1 MKQFKFKYSPVVL
14 VLIGLVIVISLLGLG
29 FNIFNIIVTKEQG
42 FTLISYYII
51 VILTTLIL
59 VLAISIALC
68 GKYKIK
74 NGYLYSYFG
83 FISSKISIED
93 IAEIVHFKNS
103 DKLVLYTKDNAY
115 TIIVISPN
123 SYNDFVFSI
132 REENSKIKFDIK
144 FEEINEK

>member
-1 MKQFKFKYSPVVL
+1 MKQFRFKYSPLVL
-14 VLIGLVIVISLLGLG
+14 VLIGLVLVISLLGLG

-42 FTLISYYII
+42 FKLISYYII
-51 VILTTLIL
+51 VVLTAFILI
-59 VLAISIALC
+59 LAISIAVY

-83 FISSKISIED
+83 FILSKIKIED
-93 IAEIVHFKNS
+93 IAEIVHFKDS

-115 TIIVISPN
+115 TIIVIDPKY
-123 SYNDFVFSI
+123 YNDFVLSI

-144 FEEINEK
+144 IKEINEK

>member
-1 MKQFKFKYSPVVL
+1 MKQFRFKYSPLVL
-14 VLIGLVIVISLLGLG
+14 VLIGLVLVISLLGLG

-42 FTLISYYII
+42 FKLISYYII
-51 VILTTLIL
+51 VVLTAFILI
-59 VLAISIALC
+59 LAISIAIY

-83 FISSKISIED
+83 FILSKIKVED
-93 IAEIVHFKNS
+93 IAEIVHFKDS

-115 TIIVISPN
+115 TIIVIDPKY
-123 SYNDFVFSI
+123 YNDFVLSI

-144 FEEINEK
+144 IKEINEK

>member
-1 MKQFKFKYSPVVL
+1 MKQFRFKYSPLVL
-14 VLIGLVIVISLLGLG
+14 VLIGLVLVISLLGLG

-51 VILTTLIL
+51 VVLTAFIL
-59 VLAISIALC
+59 VLAISIAVY

-83 FISSKISIED
+83 FILSKIKVED
-93 IAEIVHFKNS
+93 IAEIVHFKDS

-115 TIIVISPN
+115 TIIVIVPKY
-123 SYNDFVFSI
+123 YNDFVLSI

-144 FEEINEK
+144 IKEINEK